1 MPYTRPYAGG
11 FQDFPNTG
19 TPINALALNTID
31 LGVKAANDQIQTV
44 TTAQRTTLAATAT
57 VGQMVWDSD
66 LRQIFVYINANG
78 GNAWQG
84 IGNVII
90 CTSTTRPLSPFHG
103 QRIYET
109 DTKCD
114 LIYNATA
121 WVCVTPRGA
130 VVATSQTTA
139 STSYADLA
147 TVGPS
152 VSVVTGTSAIV
163 TVEALITNSAAATN
177 YAGYAVT
184 GASAVAGA
192 DATAAVVVTS
202 AANVPNL
209 TVSSTKI
216 ITTLTAG
223 TNTFTMKYR
232 VTAGTGTFVNRS
244 ITVQAIP

>member
-1 MPYTRPYAGG
+1 MPYTRPYPGG

-31 LGVKAANDQIQTV
+31 LGAKAANDQIQTV
-44 TTAQRTTLAATAT
+44 TTAERTALTPT
-57 VGQMVWDSD
+57 VGQMVWDST
-66 LRQIFVYINANG
+66 LRQFMTYINANG
-78 GNAWQG
+78 GNAWKG
-84 IGNVII
+84 FGNVII

-163 TVEALITNSAAATN
+163 TVASQITNSAAATN
-177 YAGYAVT
+177 YAGYAVS
-184 GASAVAGA
+184 GATTIAAADPSAAIL
-192 DATAAVVVTS
+192 VTS

-209 TVSSTKI
+209 TVSTTQI